1 MFYILHVKNYYSHP
15 FIYLI
20 DSLFVSISSSDIVNI
35 VWRKHPGSTWRG
47 RTAHTFTMQGKT
59 ETYFVFE
66 FISSS
71 FTCWWIHNND
81 KGQFQMDNCIQGYL
95 SIHIDQSFVVFV
107 FMNPL
112 YCESM
117 MLTAAMWRPSAR
129 RQGRQDT
136 PAPDNTDNTTSVLT
150 ILTPGSSFCLQT
162 RHHSDPKTLYTRE
175 GDLCLESPSDNTV
188 VHFYCIEILQS
199 PQRSPGLHTV
209 GHFHG

>member
-81 KGQFQMDNCIQGYL
+81 KGQLHSRIFKHTHRPKFCSFRFYESSLLRKYDADCGHVEAISQETGETGHPGTGQYWQHHQCFDNTHTGEQFL
-95 SIHIDQSFVVFV
+95 LADQTSLRPQNVIYKRGRPVSRI
-107 FMNPL
+107 PIRQ
-112 YCESM
+112 YCCTFLLHWDTTE
-117 MLTAAMWRPSAR
+117 PSAV
-129 RQGRQDT
+129 
-136 PAPDNTDNTTSVLT
+136 PWTS
-150 ILTPGSSFCLQT
+150 
-162 RHHSDPKTLYTRE
+162 HSWPLPW
-175 GDLCLESPSDNTV
+175 L
-188 VHFYCIEILQS
+188 I
-199 PQRSPGLHTV
+199 
-209 GHFHG
+209 